1 MARRKTQTSIQ
12 DVARAASVSIMT
24 VSRAIRGIE
33 GVSDAKRTE
42 ILQIARKLNYTPN
55 SNARSLV
62 VANSNLV
69 GISLP
74 TFAGE
79 VFGDIL
85 KGMRGMFDQAGYSS
99 VIDTTE
105 YSRDAELSWITRLL
119 SWQPAAVILTGT
131 DHHPD
136 TRDML
141 RHARVPVLE
150 IWDYTDD
157 PIDISVGIDHRDAGF
172 QIGEYAYQLGYSNPA
187 FVGMPA
193 GYDTRADARVQ
204 GLRDAFQ
211 GACVEVAQTTVANA
225 FTMGFEGTKAL
236 LAQGQP
242 DVVFFLNDHMAFG
255 GIMACNA
262 AGLSVPKDIGIA
274 GFNALDLTHVLPQPL
289 TTVSTPRRLMGM
301 TGARALLARMNGI
314 EKIENTALPVKI
326 IAGKTLRQVAPA
338 QVAQ

>member
-33 GVSDAKRTE
+33 GVSERKRTE

-136 TRDML
+136 ARDML

-157 PIDISVGIDHRDAGF
+157 PIDLSVGIDHCDAGF
-172 QIGEYAYQLGYSNPA
+172 QIGEFAFARGYQNPA
-187 FVGMPA
+187 FVGMPP

-204 GLRDAFQ
+204 GLHDAFQ
-211 GACVEVAQTTVANA
+211 GFAVEVAQTTIANA
-225 FTMGFEGTKAL
+225 FMMGFDGTKTL
-236 LAQGQP
+236 LAQGRP
-242 DVVFFLNDHMAFG
+242 DVIFYLNDHMAFG

-262 AGLSVPKDIGIA
+262 AGLTVPDDIGIT

-301 TGARALLARMNGI
+301 TGARALLARINGV
-314 EKIENTALPVKI
+314 ENVESTALPVKI
-326 IAGKTLRQVAPA
+326 IPGKTLREITAP
-338 QVAQ
+338 Q